1 MPRDGVIVPAEISV
15 LCEGC
20 GYTLDGLPPT
30 GQCPECGLPIA
41 ASTGADGRVLPA
53 WEADSPRTR
62 STLKRFLATT
72 AAVVFTPGR
81 FYRTLATRRDNHAAR
96 RFARTHWA
104 VSAILFAGALSI
116 HEF

>member
-1 MPRDGVIVPAEISV
+1 MPRDGVIVPAETSV

-53 WEADSPRTR
+53 WEDGETETR
-62 STLKRFLATT
+62 STLQRFLATS

-96 RFARTHWA
+96 RFARIHGA
-104 VSAILFAGALSI
+104 VSATPF
-116 HEF
+116 